1 MRTAGIRR
9 AVVPLA
15 LAAGLL
21 APCAASAVASTAAD
35 SVSISATD
43 KAGSYWG
50 YTLVF
55 SGATQGYETA
65 TISGKITGAIPGD
78 VAVLLAMPF
87 GAKSYQP
94 TGMHLTLAPQATGDA
109 SYSFAVKPPLA
120 TRYKVEV
127 LTGTTIDAT
136 SSARTVYVATG
147 GFSKPIKVRCSRGH
161 CTMTWKLGTRVPASA
176 YRTEAA
182 KKWFF
187 YFALSRHTPTYMY
200 LKKGA
205 TVSAPRKINA
215 GTFVQTLTY
224 HFSSRSPNPAR
235 SIQYEACTKD
245 SEAKDG
251 LGLPR
256 HTGCGGR
263 RLYGPVYAG

>member
-1 MRTAGIRR
+1 MRIAGIRR
-9 AVVPLA
+9 AVAPLA

-21 APCAASAVASTAAD
+21 APCAASAVASPAAD
-35 SVSISATD
+35 SISISATD

-55 SGATQGYETA
+55 YKATQGYETA
-65 TISGKITGAIPGD
+65 TISGKITGAMPGD
-78 VAVLLAMPF
+78 VAVLLARPF
-87 GAKSYQP
+87 GAKSYQQ
-94 TGMHLTLAPQATGDA
+94 TGLHVTLAPQGTSAVA
-109 SYSFAVKPPLA
+109 YSFAVQPSLA
-120 TRYKVEV
+120 TRYEVEV
-127 LTGTTIDAT
+127 LTGTTIDVT

-147 GFSKPIKVRCSRGH
+147 GFSKPIKVRCSHSR
-161 CTMTWKLGTRVPASA
+161 CTMTWKLGTQMPASA

-187 YFALSRHTPTYMY
+187 YFDLSRRIPTYLY
-200 LKKGA
+200 LKKSA

-224 HFSSRSPNPAR
+224 HFSSRLPNPAR
-235 SIQYEACTKD
+235 SIQVEACTKD

-256 HTGCGGR
+256 HTGCGAR

>member
-1 MRTAGIRR
+1 MRIAAIRR

-21 APCAASAVASTAAD
+21 APCAASAVASPAAD

-55 SGATQGYETA
+55 FKATQGYETA
-65 TISGKITGAIPGD
+65 TISGKITGAISGD
-78 VAVLLAMPF
+78 VAVLLARPF
-87 GAKSYQP
+87 GAKSYRQ
-94 TGMHLTLAPQATGDA
+94 TGMRVTLAPQGTGRVA
-109 SYSFAVKPPLA
+109 YSFAVKPSLA
-120 TRYKVEV
+120 TSYEVDV
-127 LTGTTIDAT
+127 LTGTTVDAT

-147 GFSKPIKVRCSRGH
+147 GFSRPIRVRCSRGR
-161 CTMTWKLGTRVPASA
+161 CTMTWKLGTQMPASA

-187 YFALSRHTPTYMY
+187 YFALSRRIPTSLY
-200 LKKGA
+200 LKKSA
-205 TVSAPRKINA
+205 TVSAPRKING

-224 HFSSRSPNPAR
+224 HFTSRLRNPAR
-235 SIQYEACTKD
+235 WIQVEACTKD
-245 SEAKDG
+245 SEGKDG

-256 HTGCGGR
+256 RTGCGAR
-263 RLYGPVYAG
+263 RIYGPVYAG